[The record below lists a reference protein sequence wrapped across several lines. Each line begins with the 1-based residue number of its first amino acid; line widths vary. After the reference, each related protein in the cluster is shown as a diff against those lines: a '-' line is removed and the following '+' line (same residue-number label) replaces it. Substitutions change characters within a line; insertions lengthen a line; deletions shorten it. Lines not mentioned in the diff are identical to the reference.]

1 MDRENVFQKVKK
13 LSFKREYNHSQID
26 SAFKIVYINIKK
38 QTGGKNRVKKIISVL
53 TLAVTLMLGLGLTN
67 LKAEE
72 GIVEVYPYDNEA
84 CSLETAD
91 CKDTKV
97 GKSNWT
103 LTYNGFRYHFV
114 RGSARYGHELI
125 DTNAD
130 GFIDA
135 TESGAPT
142 YNAFGMLWMNN
153 TDATIKLKNTD
164 RTLLTGV
171 QHRIW
176 AYFDET
182 GEIQMIENHIHQYY
196 IIDDNHD
203 VEGAPADWRLATE
216 LEIAAYTA
224 AETKPA
230 DMKYAHLR
238 MKRVE
243 TSVDSDGYLLE
254 PLTYIK
260 WTNADW
266 IPAAGD
272 NEEVGS
278 DSTILDYDPNEA
290 HIPVGWSVMTFG
302 THDRG
307 SYQPALDMVMSLP
320 AAFINEAVGPA
331 LIEYNEVPATH
342 TGFTA
347 LDKNPYVEGVQI
359 VADFGKPFTL
369 DMSGLSATWTDM
381 FNDEEEI
388 INAINQKIPFD
399 VIISDKGVVIE
410 TINFTVVG
418 NAFVASG
425 PITKVLTDEFEKVYD
440 IQMKST
446 TPEGQVRTSDGIIV
460 VGVLPNRFEGVENK
474 FYRDGEY
481 IDLLAGIEAFNGNG
495 LDITD
500 AIKVSWSAGFNPYNP
515 QPGNY
520 TITLDVAYE
529 HHWDAVL
536 TNDSKSIGYDAETPA
551 NSIPGFK
558 VIFWNE
564 TDPEN
569 PVIRYENNIIRYY
582 ENDTAKNRYNVP
594 FYREAYVGQM
604 TLIDYDHKELVKDT
618 TGLGWGSVAGVI
630 DAEGYMTR
638 KWDGFSGYDETT
650 PDGTVIDHADAA
662 AMMTAIRAYE
672 LQEGEVMILAHGGAE
687 GTGIRNGWGD
697 RVEILGRPDVYYTS
711 EAQVSY
717 KITVDDRTAPQ
728 IRINN
733 SNYKVDGSM
742 FDTAEEAILANVSAF
757 DNFSEVV
764 LVVVDDGGLDL
775 AVPGVYT
782 VSVDAEDQAANFS
795 SVTFDVT
802 VVAPKL
808 SESEVDALLTAQRDA
823 LQAVID
829 QQKAT
834 LEALMNEQKDG
845 LQGII
850 DAQEALIE
858 DLEAALAGLETTVTN
873 DGATK
878 AELADALA
886 KAQQALAAAQAA
898 QDTADTATTDIEAKS
913 EGTPIWLTIVI
924 SLVTAGAAFGAAF
937 LVLGKKK

>member
-1 MDRENVFQKVKK
+1 MKK
-13 LSFKREYNHSQID
+13 LL
-26 SAFKIVYINIKK
+26 
-38 QTGGKNRVKKIISVL
+38 SVL
-53 TLAVTLMLGLGLTN
+53 TLAVTLVLGLGLTN
-67 LKAEE
+67 LYAEE

-97 GKSNWT
+97 GRSNWT

-125 DTNAD
+125 DANAD

-135 TESGAPT
+135 TESGAVT

-153 TDATIKLKNTD
+153 TDTTIKLKNTD

-182 GEIQMIENHIHQYY
+182 GELQMIENQIHQYY
-196 IIDDNHD
+196 IIDDNYG
-203 VEGAPADWRLATE
+203 VEGADPDWRLATE
-216 LEIAAYTA
+216 LEIDAYVA

-230 DMKYAHLR
+230 DMRYAHLR

-243 TSVDSDGYLLE
+243 TSVDPDGYVLE

-266 IPAAGD
+266 IPAAG
-272 NEEVGS
+272 EEPEVGQ
-278 DSTILDYDPNEA
+278 DSTILDYDPNEV
-290 HIPVGWSVMTFG
+290 HIPSGWNVMTFS
-302 THDRG
+302 TNDRG
-307 SYQPALDMVMSLP
+307 SYEPALAMVTSLP
-320 AAFINEAVGPA
+320 AAFIDEAVGPA
-331 LIEYNEVPATH
+331 IIEYNEVPATH
-342 TGFTA
+342 TGFA
-347 LDKNPYVEGVQI
+347 VLDKNPYVDGVQI
-359 VADFGKPFTL
+359 VANFGEPFTL

-381 FNDEEEI
+381 FDEEDKI
-388 INAINQKIPFD
+388 IHAINQKIPFD
-399 VIISDKGVVIE
+399 VIISEDGEVIE

-418 NAFVASG
+418 DAFVPSG
-425 PITKVLTDEFEKVYD
+425 PITKVSTDEFEKVYD

-446 TPEGQVRTSDGIIV
+446 TPEGQVRTSNGIIV

-474 FYRDGEY
+474 FYRDGEF

-495 LDITD
+495 VDITD
-500 AIKVSWSAGFNPYNP
+500 AIQVSWGAGFNPYNP
-515 QPGNY
+515 QPGNF

-529 HHWDAVL
+529 HHWDPVL
-536 TNDSKSIGYDAETPA
+536 TNDDKSIGYNDVTPED
-551 NSIPGFK
+551 SVPGFK

-582 ENDTAKNRYNVP
+582 PNELAKHRYNVP
-594 FYREAYVGQM
+594 FLREAYVGQM
-604 TLIDYDHKELVKDT
+604 TLIDFDHKELVAET
-618 TGLGWGSVAGVI
+618 TGLGWGSVVGVV
-630 DAEGYMTR
+630 DAEGYLKHT
-638 KWDGFSGYDETT
+638 WNGFASYVETL
-650 PDGTVIDHADAA
+650 PDGTTKPHADAG
-662 AMMTAIRAYE
+662 AMMTAVRAYE
-672 LQEGEVMILAHGGAE
+672 LQEGEIMLLAHGGAE
-687 GTGIRNGWGD
+687 GSGIRYGYGD
-697 RVEILGRPDVYYTS
+697 RIEILGRPDVYYTA
-711 EAQVSY
+711 EAQVTY
-717 KITVDDRTAPQ
+717 NITVDDRTAPQ
-728 IRINN
+728 IRVNN
-733 SNYKVDGSM
+733 PNYKVDGSM
-742 FDTAEEAILANVSAF
+742 FDTPEEAILANVSAF
-757 DNFSEVV
+757 DNFSETI
-764 LVVVDDGGLDL
+764 LVVVDDGGLTDL
-775 AVPGVYT
+775 SVPGVYT

-808 SESEVDALLTAQRDA
+808 TEAEVDTLLDEQRTA

-829 QQKAT
+829 QQKAD
-834 LEALMNEQKDG
+834 LQALMDQQRDD
-845 LQGII
+845 LQDII
-850 DAQEALIE
+850 DAQEALITAQ
-858 DLEAALAGLETTVTN
+858 EAALAALETQVTD

-886 KAQQALAAAQAA
+886 KAQEALAAAQAA
-898 QDTADTATTDIEAKS
+898 QNTADTATTDIEAKP

-924 SLVTAGAAFGAAF
+924 SLVAAGVAFGAAF